1 MTTFSQTLS
10 VKGWNFKQV
19 SVAAFY
25 TVLYCTT
32 SQVGLTR
39 YLAMILCTF
48 GFPAPEQAGLVELG
62 GQGNPPPQFL
72 ALIESKPLF

>member
-1 MTTFSQTLS
+1 MTTFTQTES

-25 TVLYCTT
+25 TVLCSTT

-48 GFPAPEQAGLVELG
+48 GFPAPEQAGLMEYG
-62 GQGNPPPQFL
+62 GQGNPLPPPQKILGLEF
-72 ALIESKPLF
+72 

>member
-1 MTTFSQTLS
+1 MTTFTQTES

-25 TVLYCTT
+25 TVLCSTT

-39 YLAMILCTF
+39 HLAMILCTF
-48 GFPAPEQAGLVELG
+48 GFPAPEQAGLMEYR
-62 GQGNPPPQFL
+62 GQGNPLPQIL
-72 ALIESKPLF
+72 GLDRIEFY